1 MLTWSLRTAV
11 ADCSRAQQ
19 QPFARPTF
27 QPLII
32 PSRRL
37 QGRMKA
43 TIEKQCAGWANWI
56 VTWSEQEYIDF
67 LADSKEQLVYLT
79 ADSTEEIKEVG
90 TVSRGLCG
98 VGIATPVSV
107 LALHPVI
114 RVAVAG
120 KCTPRRPSRAP
131 RHQ

>member
-1 MLTWSLRTAV
+1 
-11 ADCSRAQQ
+11 
-19 QPFARPTF
+19 
-27 QPLII
+27 
-32 PSRRL
+32 
-37 QGRMKA
+37 MKA

-131 RHQ
+131 RH